1 MENTLNMELA
11 PTKVHAWHPQQAC
24 GKCHFC
30 IRDWARRS
38 VYVNLS
44 MNVDAAP
51 ASARV
56 TNVQRVAICALF
68 SNRLIPLWTF
78 IPLVQ
83 TCYTSLGF
91 FFFPE
96 FKCGT
101 YFVTMKTHNH
111 FVIAASD
118 QGISKSSFHNLADY
132 KLQLASFYKL
142 LDVHR
147 WLEKIIP
154 LSVCVYVLYARW

>member
-91 FFFPE
+91 FFFLSLNVEHILSRWKHIIILSSLHQIRGSQRVLSIIWQITSCNLPV
-96 FKCGT
+96 FTNCLT
-101 YFVTMKTHNH
+101 YTG
-111 FVIAASD
+111 D
-118 QGISKSSFHNLADY
+118 
-132 KLQLASFYKL
+132 
-142 LDVHR
+142 
-147 WLEKIIP
+147 
-154 LSVCVYVLYARW
+154 